1 MVNDIIDGKYE
12 ILSKIGSGGTS
23 IVYKARRL
31 SDGFIVAIKVVR
43 DELEDIDE
51 HERHFRHEAEALA
64 KMSHRNVRRILA
76 VGQWNGS
83 LYMVTEYIDGKT
95 LKDIIAQNGPLPPK
109 KAVDYALQI
118 AAGIEHAHMKNII
131 HRDIKPQNI
140 LVSND
145 GTVKIVD
152 FGIARVLSPQTT
164 RTMGGKDVV
173 GSVHY
178 ISPEQARGSHVD
190 SRTDI
195 YSFGVL
201 LYEMFTGRVPF
212 EGDEAVSIAMKH
224 VNQMPEAPQ
233 SVNPAIS
240 KGINDIILKCMQ
252 KDPAKRYQTASEL
265 REDLLLY
272 VANPE
277 GFSVIG
283 QEEYAQRPYEEEYAE
298 SAEPVRR
305 KNIITAKEEDNGGVR
320 KKISYI
326 NEEERKKVKASKRKR
341 GLIIGISVVASALV
355 VAVVLSIVL
364 PRVLWGNNY
373 EQKAVPTVTDLS
385 RSAAAAI
392 MRSESFSKFR
402 YVEENSSSVPVDCV
416 IRTEPE
422 ARSIVPVNTE
432 IVIYISKGAK
442 QLMAENTIGKPYM
455 EATEI
460 LEGQGFKVK
469 YVYIEDASKETGTVA
484 DQSSYNQSIAEGTE
498 ITLTIVRNIAALE
511 IVVPDLTGLS
521 LEDAKEAIVRAGFV
535 VGNYQEI
542 KSDNPDELGVR
553 WQNIDPGTQYL
564 YIEGEEPPEVAI
576 DFTVNI
582 SSGYRCVY
590 EYTVPEEYRA
600 QTLELLVLN
609 QNGEQ
614 IDFRRYVDAAF
625 ITLEYTSEQMENIT
639 FELYFEN
646 TQIDK
651 KVLTTAMNAPTP
663 TPPAE
668 EAADAWQ

>member
-83 LYMVTEYIDGKT
+83 LYMVTEYIDGQT

-109 KAVDYALQI
+109 KAMDYALQI
-118 AAGIEHAHMKNII
+118 AAGMEHAHMKNII

-152 FGIARVLSPQTT
+152 FGIARVLSQTT

-224 VNQMPEAPQ
+224 VNQTPEAPQ

-277 GFSVIG
+277 GFSVLG
-283 QEEYAQRPYEEEYAE
+283 QENEYSKQSYAE
-298 SAEPVRR
+298 EDTEPADPVRR
-305 KNIITAKEEDNGGVR
+305 KKIITAKEEEKGEVR

-326 NEEERKKVKASKRKR
+326 NEEERKKVKASKRKQS
-341 GLIIGISVVASALV
+341 LIIAISVVASVLV
-355 VAVVLSIVL
+355 VAVALSILL
-364 PRVLWGNNY
+364 PRVLGTNQY
-373 EQKAVPTVTDLS
+373 EEKKVPEVSDLS

-392 MRSESFSKFR
+392 MRNESFSKFR
-402 YVEENSSSVPVDCV
+402 YVEENNSSVPEDYV

-422 ARSIVPVNTE
+422 AGSIVPVNTE

-460 LEGQGFKVK
+460 LEAQGFRVK
-469 YVYIEDASKETGTVA
+469 YVYIEDSSKETGIVA

-511 IVVPDLTGLS
+511 IIVPDLTGLS
-521 LEDAKEAIVRAGFV
+521 LEEAKDAIVRAGFI
-535 VGNYQEI
+535 VGNYQEERTN
-542 KSDNPDELGVR
+542 NPDELGVQ
-553 WQNIDPGTQYL
+553 WQSIDPGTPYL
-564 YIEGEEPPEVAI
+564 YIEGEEPPEVTI

-590 EYTVPEEYRA
+590 EYAVPEEYRA
-600 QTLELLVLN
+600 QTLELLVYN
-609 QNGEQ
+609 QNNEQ
-614 IDFRRYVDAAF
+614 IDYRRYVDAVF
-625 ITLEYTSEQMENIT
+625 VSLEYSSEKPETIT
-639 FELYFEN
+639 FELYFVN
-646 TQIDK
+646 TCIDK
-651 KVLTTAMNAPTP
+651 KVLMTSMDAPTEAP
-663 TPPAE
+663 TE
-668 EAADAWQ
+668 EEQNVQ

>member
-95 LKDIIAQNGPLPPK
+95 LKDIIAQNGPLSPK

-118 AAGIEHAHMKNII
+118 AAGMEHAHMKNII

-224 VNQMPEAPQ
+224 VNQLPEAPQ

-240 KGINDIILKCMQ
+240 RGINDIILKCMQ
-252 KDPAKRYQTASEL
+252 KEPAKRYQTASEL

-355 VAVVLSIVL
+355 VAVALSIIL

-422 ARSIVPVNTE
+422 AGSIVPVNTE
-432 IVIYISKGAK
+432 IVLYISKGAK

-460 LEGQGFKVK
+460 LEKQGFKVR

-498 ITLTIVRNIAALE
+498 ITLTVVRNIAALE

-521 LEDAKEAIVRAGFV
+521 LEDAKDAIVRAGFV

-542 KSDNPDELGVR
+542 KSDNPEELGVR
-553 WQNIDPGTQYL
+553 WQNIDPGTPYL
-564 YIEGEEPPEVAI
+564 YIEGEEPPEITI

-590 EYTVPEEYRA
+590 EYAVPEEYRA

-609 QNGEQ
+609 QNNEQ
-614 IDFRRYVDAAF
+614 VDYRKYVDAAF
-625 ITLEYTSEQMENIT
+625 ISLEYSTEQPENVT
-639 FELYFEN
+639 FELYFESR
-646 TQIDK
+646 QIDK
-651 KVLTTAMNAPTP
+651 KVLTTSMNTP
-663 TPPAE
+663 APPAE
-668 EAADAWQ
+668 GNQDAGD

>member
-118 AAGIEHAHMKNII
+118 AAGMEHAHMKNII

-240 KGINDIILKCMQ
+240 RGINDIILKCMQ

-272 VANPE
+272 VANPD

-283 QEEYAQRPYEEEYAE
+283 QEEYTQQPYEEEETE

-305 KNIITAKEEDNGGVR
+305 KSIITAKEEDNGGVR

-341 GLIIGISVVASALV
+341 GLIIGISVAASVLV
-355 VAVVLSIVL
+355 VAMVLSIIL

-373 EQKAVPTVTDLS
+373 EKKAVPTVVDLS
-385 RSAAAAI
+385 KSAAAAI

-402 YVEENSSSVPVDCV
+402 YVEENSSSVPADCV

-422 ARSIVPVNTE
+422 TGSIVPVNTE
-432 IVIYISKGAK
+432 IVIYVSKGAK

-460 LEGQGFKVK
+460 LEKQGFKVR
-469 YVYIEDASKETGTVA
+469 YVYIEDNSRETGTVA

-498 ITLTIVRNIAALE
+498 ITLTVVRNIAALE
-511 IVVPDLTGLS
+511 IIVPDLTGLS

-542 KSDNPDELGVR
+542 KSDNPEELGVR
-553 WQNIDPGTQYL
+553 WQNIDPGTPYL
-564 YIEGEEPPEVAI
+564 YIEGEEPPEVTI

-590 EYTVPEEYRA
+590 EYAVPEEYRA
-600 QTLELLVLN
+600 QTLELLVYN

-614 IDFRRYVDAAF
+614 VDYRKYVDAAF
-625 ITLEYTSEQMENIT
+625 ISLEYSTEQPENVT
-639 FELYFEN
+639 FELYLESR
-646 TQIDK
+646 QIDK
-651 KVLTTAMNAPTP
+651 KVLTTSMNTPAPT
-663 TPPAE
+663 E
-668 EAADAWQ
+668 EGNPNAGD

>member
-1 MVNDIIDGKYE
+1 M
-12 ILSKIGSGGTS
+12 
-23 IVYKARRL
+23 
-31 SDGFIVAIKVVR
+31 
-43 DELEDIDE
+43 
-51 HERHFRHEAEALA
+51 
-64 KMSHRNVRRILA
+64 
-76 VGQWNGS
+76 
-83 LYMVTEYIDGKT
+83 
-95 LKDIIAQNGPLPPK
+95 
-109 KAVDYALQI
+109 
-118 AAGIEHAHMKNII
+118 
-131 HRDIKPQNI
+131 
-140 LVSND
+140 
-145 GTVKIVD
+145 D

-422 ARSIVPVNTE
+422 AGSIVPVNTE

-511 IVVPDLTGLS
+511 IVVPNLTGLS